1 MTENK
6 VTPVISTPAP
16 MTPFQEFWHYFKQ
29 NKGAV
34 VGLIYIV
41 IMLLIASL
49 AGFLAPHAPN
59 EQFRDFLLA

>member
-1 MTENK
+1 
-6 VTPVISTPAP
+6 

-41 IMLLIASL
+41 IMLLIAAL
-49 AGFLAPHAPN
+49 AGFLAPHDP
-59 EQFRDFLLA
+59 Q